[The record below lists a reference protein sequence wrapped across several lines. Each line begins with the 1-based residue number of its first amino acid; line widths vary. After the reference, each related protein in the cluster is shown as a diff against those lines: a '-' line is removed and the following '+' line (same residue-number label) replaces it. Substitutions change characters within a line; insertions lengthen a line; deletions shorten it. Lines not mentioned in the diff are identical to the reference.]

1 MNKLICLFLVLGLSG
16 VAFGLGPEITGVS
29 VIAESP
35 QYDPGTSANE
45 MINGSELNWGGV
57 PGAHGTGYIDA
68 AWLTKTD
75 GSEIG
80 FDTPAD
86 AFATLDLGAE
96 YELGTLRVWNYNEYA
111 IVGVATMYLEVS
123 SDNVT
128 YVDSGLGL
136 ISLTQAPVDN
146 TYDYSELVDLGGV
159 SARYVN
165 FDVVTVHAYPGGA
178 GMSEV
183 KFYEVPEPATIA
195 LLGLGA
201 LALIRKRR
209 TQ

>member
-16 VAFGLGPEITGVS
+16 VAFGLGPEITGIT
-29 VIAESP
+29 VIDASP
-35 QYDPGTSANE
+35 VYGAGMEPVRMINEDGLNINGPGTHSATE
-45 MINGSELNWGGV
+45 QGGQ
-57 PGAHGTGYIDA
+57 
-68 AWLTKTD
+68 WLSAVTTPDD
-75 GSEIG
+75 G
-80 FDTPAD
+80 
-86 AFATLDLGAE
+86 FATLDLGAV
-96 YELGTLRVWNYNEYA
+96 YELGTLKVWNYNEYA
-111 IVGVATMYLEVS
+111 PCGVATMYLEVS

-136 ISLTQAPVDN
+136 ISLVAAPGDETTVFG
-146 TYDYSELVDLGGV
+146 ELVALGGV

-165 FDVVTVHAYPGGA
+165 FDIVTSQAYPVA
-178 GMSEV
+178 VGMSEV